1 MAEPPD
7 STAVFGAHPGPGLVA
22 VDCGPAEGGGFEA
35 RLFVREGDRVRLE
48 RERFR
53 PFLWLSDEALAAGPL
68 PTAQVRALAG
78 DAPLRH
84 RAEFEDWRALQR
96 VVDAL
101 RRATGRTA
109 TDPEAPYLLVNDPEQ
124 QFLLA
129 SGRTF
134 FKDLPPGG
142 VRRMQLDIETHTE
155 PGYDFSNAERESDR
169 ILAIGLSDT
178 TGWSAVLSALEL
190 DEPAMLERFV
200 ELVRE
205 RDPDVIEGHN
215 IFSFDWPFILER
227 ARRHGVA
234 LPLGRGGEAPAVRPG
249 RFTAGERTINYPRL
263 DLAGRNIVDT
273 YFLAQLHD
281 LSDRSLPGFGL
292 KEVARHFGVAA
303 PNRTYIEGED
313 IAAEWRRD
321 PERVLAYLRDDLR
334 ETRAI
339 ADLLIPVY
347 HAQAQ
352 ILPFRFQDVCQRG
365 NAAKIDALLL
375 REYLH
380 RNHALP
386 RPAAARPFE
395 GGYTDI
401 FFTGVARPVHHCD
414 VRSLYPSIMLA
425 DRLGPRSDAL
435 GVFLGLL
442 EHLREFRLEAKRRM
456 RAAAGAEAVYLG
468 ALQSTFKI
476 LINSFYG
483 YLGFAM
489 ARFNDFDA
497 AERVT
502 ARGREILRGML
513 EAIRANGGQPVEIDT
528 DGIYYIPP
536 PDASPEAAAR
546 FRAAVAAALPE
557 GIEVE
562 FDGEYAAMFSYKMK
576 NYALLAADGEILIK
590 GAALKS
596 RGLEPYQRD
605 FLREAIALFL
615 RGEEARFDE
624 LARAYRERI
633 ERRECPIRW
642 LAKTE
647 RLTEDPETYRRKL
660 EKTGRGRNAAQE
672 LALRSGRSYRA
683 GDAVSYYVTGT
694 KKSVPIHTHARLV
707 SEWNPSARDENV
719 AFYVARLEA
728 LAAKLRT
735 FGGADE
741 TPESEQT
748 ELSL

>member
-1 MAEPPD
+1 MAD
-7 STAVFGAHPGPGLVA
+7 TRDRATVFGAHEGAGLVA
-22 VDCGPAEGGGFEA
+22 LDGGPAEGGGFEA
-35 RLFVREGDRVRLE
+35 RLYIREDDRVRLE

-53 PFLWLSDEALAAGPL
+53 PFLWLADAALAAVPA
-68 PTAQVRALAG
+68 PTARVRTLAG

-84 RAEFEDWRALQR
+84 LAEFEDWRALQR
-96 VVDAL
+96 HVDAL
-101 RRATGRTA
+101 RRATDHTP
-109 TDPEAPYLLVNDPEQ
+109 TDPEAPYLLINDPAQ
-124 QFLLA
+124 QFLMA
-129 SGRTF
+129 TGRTF
-134 FKDLPPGG
+134 FKGMAPGD
-142 VRRMQLDIETHTE
+142 VRRLQLDIETWTE

-169 ILAIGLSDT
+169 IIAIGLGDN
-178 TGWSAVLSALEL
+178 TGWSTLLSALEM
-190 DEPAMLERFV
+190 DEKTMLERFV
-200 ELVRE
+200 ALVRE

-215 IFSFDWPFILER
+215 IFSFDWPYLIER
-227 ARRHGVA
+227 ARRHGVTLA
-234 LPLGRGGEAPAVRPG
+234 LGRGGEPPEVRPG
-249 RFTAGERTINYPRL
+249 RFTAGERTINYPRV
-263 DLAGRNIVDT
+263 DIAGRNVVDT
-273 YFLAQLHD
+273 YFLVQLHD

-303 PNRTYIEGED
+303 PNRTYLDGED

-321 PERVLAYLRDDLR
+321 PARVLAYLRDDIR

-339 ADLLIPVY
+339 ADLLLPVY

-375 REYLH
+375 REYL
-380 RNHALP
+380 RRSHALP
-386 RPAAARPFE
+386 QPAAARPFE
-395 GGYTDI
+395 GGYTDV

-414 VRSLYPSIMLA
+414 VRSLYPSIMLR

-435 GVFLGLL
+435 GAFLALL
-442 EHLREFRLEAKRRM
+442 EHLRAFRLDARRRQ

-502 ARGREILRGML
+502 ARGREILRTML
-513 EAIRANGGQPVEIDT
+513 EAIRAHGGQPIEIDT
-528 DGIYYIPP
+528 DGIYFVPP
-536 PDASPEAAAR
+536 PDRSPEAVAR

-562 FDGEYAAMFSYKMK
+562 FDGEYEAMFSYKMK
-576 NYALLAADGEILIK
+576 NYALLTRDGEVLIK

-596 RGLEPYQRD
+596 RGLEPYQRE

-615 RGEEARFDE
+615 RGEESRFDD
-624 LARAYRERI
+624 LVRAYREKI
-633 ERRECPIRW
+633 ERREWPIRM

-647 RLTEDPETYRRKL
+647 RLTEDPETYRRKV

-672 LALRSGRSYRA
+672 LALRSGRPYRA
-683 GDAVSYYVTGT
+683 GDAISYYVTGT
-694 KKSVPIHTHARLV
+694 KKNVPIHTHARLV
-707 SEWNPSARDENV
+707 SEWRPNARDENV
-719 AFYVARLEA
+719 AFYVAKLEA
-728 LAAKLRT
+728 LAAKLRS
-735 FGGADE
+735 FGGPDE
-741 TPESEQT
+741 PDEAAP

>member
-1 MAEPPD
+1 MAEPHD
-7 STAVFGAHPGPGLVA
+7 TAAVFGAHPGPGLVA
-22 VDCGPAEGGGFEA
+22 VDCGPAAGGGFEA
-35 RLFVREGDRVRLE
+35 RLYIREGDRVRLE
-48 RERFR
+48 RERFH
-53 PFLWLSDEALAAGPL
+53 PFLWLADEAIAAGPL
-68 PTAQVRALAG
+68 PTTRVQALNG
-78 DAPLRH
+78 GAPLRH

-96 VVDAL
+96 AVESL
-101 RRATGRTA
+101 RRAVGRNA
-109 TDPEAPYLLVNDPEQ
+109 TDPDAPFLLVNDPEQ

-142 VRRMQLDIETHTE
+142 VRRMQLDIETYTG

-169 ILAIGLSDT
+169 ILAIGLGDT
-178 TGWSAVLSALEL
+178 TGWTAVLSALEM
-190 DEPAMLERFV
+190 DERAMLERFV

-215 IFSFDWPFILER
+215 IFSFDWPFLLER

-234 LPLGRGGEAPAVRPG
+234 LPLGRGGEPPATRPG

-263 DLAGRNIVDT
+263 DLAGRNVVDT

-303 PNRTYIEGED
+303 PDRTYLDGED
-313 IAAEWRRD
+313 IAAAWDRD
-321 PERVLAYLRDDLR
+321 PQRVLAYLRDDIR

-339 ADLLIPVY
+339 ADLLTPVY

-375 REYLH
+375 REYL
-380 RNHALP
+380 RRGQSLP
-386 RPAAARPFE
+386 RPAPARPFE

-414 VRSLYPSIMLA
+414 VRSLYPSIML
-425 DRLGPRSDAL
+425 RERIGPRSDAL

-442 EHLREFRLEAKRRM
+442 EHLRAFRLDAKRRM
-456 RAAAGAEAVYLG
+456 RAAAGPEAVYLG

-502 ARGREILRGML
+502 ARGREILRDML
-513 EAIRANGGQPVEIDT
+513 EAIRAQGGRPIELDT
-528 DGIYYIPP
+528 DGIYYVPP
-536 PDASPEAAAR
+536 PDASPEAVAR

-557 GIEVE
+557 GIEIE
-562 FDGEYAAMFSYKMK
+562 FDGEYEAMFSYKMK

-596 RGLEPYQRD
+596 RGLEPFQRE
-605 FLREAIALFL
+605 FLREAVALFL
-615 RGEEARFDE
+615 RGEEARLDD
-624 LARAYRERI
+624 LTRAYRERI

-647 RLTEDPETYRRKL
+647 RLTEDPETYRRKI
-660 EKTGRGRNAAQE
+660 EKSGRGRNAALE
-672 LALRSGRSYRA
+672 LALRSGRPYRA
-683 GDAVSYYVTGT
+683 GDAVSYYVAGA
-694 KKSVPIHTHARLV
+694 KRSVPIHTHARLV
-707 SEWNPSARDENV
+707 SEWNPAARDENV
-719 AFYVARLEA
+719 AFYVARLDA
-728 LAAKLRT
+728 LAAKLRA
-735 FGGADE
+735 FGGGAADKE
-741 TPESEQT
+741 EQA